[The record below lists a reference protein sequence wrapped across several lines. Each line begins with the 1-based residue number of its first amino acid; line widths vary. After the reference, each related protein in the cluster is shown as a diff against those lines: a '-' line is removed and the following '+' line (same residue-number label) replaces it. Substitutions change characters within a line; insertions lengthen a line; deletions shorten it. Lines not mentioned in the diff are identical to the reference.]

1 MGNLHLSKKTHNQK
15 FVFQAE
21 MTSENSVESSLIFH
35 RSQFRS
41 RHVGETVLLFDR
53 PDLLV
58 QVEVFIDLV
67 PQGVALP
74 VVGGELRRDDH
85 AAESLKVQRKTD
97 ISKKLAAISTLTFLN
112 RNRCQLLLLLSRLF
126 QLL

>member
-1 MGNLHLSKKTHNQK
+1 M
-15 FVFQAE
+15 
-21 MTSENSVESSLIFH
+21 
-35 RSQFRS
+35 
-41 RHVGETVLLFDR
+41 GETVLLFDR

-97 ISKKLAAISTLTFLN
+97 ISKKLAAILN
-112 RNRCQLLLLLSRLF
+112 LIF
-126 QLL
+126 